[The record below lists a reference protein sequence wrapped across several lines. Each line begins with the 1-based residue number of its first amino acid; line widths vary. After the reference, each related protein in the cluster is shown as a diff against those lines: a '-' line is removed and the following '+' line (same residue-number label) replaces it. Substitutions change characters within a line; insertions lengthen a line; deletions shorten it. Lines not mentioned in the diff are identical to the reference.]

1 MKVAKHFRFDFRKLI
16 FTFSPRC
23 EILPQESCPQEGR
36 RQKIRP
42 QEGRQEARCQEG
54 RHQEGCPQEGRRQE
68 GYPQEGPKEVNLTVS
83 LE

>member
-1 MKVAKHFRFDFRKLI
+1 MRAAKHFRFDIGKLI

-23 EILPQESCPQEGR
+23 EIRPQESCPQEGR
-36 RQKIRP
+36 RQEVRP

-54 RHQEGCPQEGRRQE
+54 RHQEGCPQEGHQEVRQ
-68 GYPQEGPKEVNLTVS
+68 EVNLTVS